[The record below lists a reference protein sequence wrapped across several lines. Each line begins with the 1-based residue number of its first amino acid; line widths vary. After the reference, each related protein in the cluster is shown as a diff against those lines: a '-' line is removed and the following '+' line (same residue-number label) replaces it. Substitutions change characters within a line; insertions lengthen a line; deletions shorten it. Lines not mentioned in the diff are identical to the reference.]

1 MSTLRELELAQV
13 APRLL
18 EILRRQG
25 VASLS
30 EFQLEAVEKGLMRGV
45 SQILVTHDYREA
57 YQIAEI
63 SLLNLVASS
72 FRSRA
77 LVLCPNPHQVE
88 SKFQSLS
95 AKCRRLGVEIT
106 AIASKSAAIREE
118 WETERVIIATYKS
131 LDIAIRTRPEI
142 LDGVEYV
149 LVDRLDLIGQPGLG
163 ARLETVLVAITGRSS
178 TIQYC
183 AITPPVADV
192 EDLAKWFE
200 AEIIEDKKRDVK
212 LIFSVKAFDSA
223 GESLADLT
231 EFVHYRRGQVMILC
245 GNIEA
250 AETLALQL
258 AGVSK
263 GDEGVSLD
271 LRLGPEHRD
280 DLRNLARTVIE
291 FYPKSQMTAKLGK
304 CLTRGVAFFHEG
316 VSRKQRRRITTAWED
331 ELLPVLVMPTRF
343 AIASGLRA
351 SLVFLMGVFMQ
362 DIGKERSQ
370 DEAVTMLS
378 EWQLSDVLQS
388 AGRRGLDNEG
398 FGILVVDK
406 ESERTRVLTTYF
418 DRNQEGD
425 LFPRLGEVDS
435 CMDDPENIQDLVLG
449 QLCGSTE
456 KDADPFTIVNR
467 TFWASTH
474 RATDISRGNLI
485 PTDETPVEEVVSMR
499 TTKSTEKRAEDIA
512 DDSVR
517 FVSINPMKIE
527 GLVRSG
533 SREMWHYVSLKSAD
547 GVACSCESWKYQ
559 GIRKHRLCKHLVKF
573 AKYSLR
579 DDETK
584 PYAAGV
590 ITQSLR
596 SLEVFGDLEKDGLI
610 KRDGKK
616 ILCTEL
622 GENVTFL
629 GVPVRDARRVMKAIE
644 SGTSDLKGMLRSVA
658 IAQADLPR
666 DVLERVLKALPVK
679 EVEDLVKDEK
689 DLPGIVENCLEE
701 LDYVNSILLKLMEG
715 RKRADMKRNAMN
727 MEKNLLA
734 LLESIR

>member
-1 MSTLRELELAQV
+1 VSTLRELELAQV

-45 SQILVTHDYREA
+45 SQILVSHDYREA

-63 SLLNLVASS
+63 SLLNLVTSS

-77 LVLCPNPHQVE
+77 LVLCPNPHQAE
-88 SKFQSLS
+88 RKFQSIS
-95 AKCRRLGVEIT
+95 GKCRRLGVEVAT
-106 AIASKSAAIREE
+106 IASKSAATREE
-118 WETERVIIATYKS
+118 WETGRVIIATYKS

-149 LVDRLDLIGQPGLG
+149 LIDRLDLIGQPGLG
-163 ARLETVLVAITGRSS
+163 ARLETVLVAMMGRNTS
-178 TIQYC
+178 IQYTT
-183 AITPPVADV
+183 ITPPVADV
-192 EDLAKWFE
+192 EDLAKWFD
-200 AEIIEDKKRDVK
+200 AEIIEDKKTDVK
-212 LIFSVKAFDSA
+212 LIFSVKAFDSV
-223 GESLADLT
+223 GESLTDLT

-258 AGVSK
+258 AGISK
-263 GDEGVSLD
+263 EKEEVSLD
-271 LRLGPEHRD
+271 LRLSPEHRD
-280 DLRNLARTVIE
+280 DLRHLARAVIE
-291 FYPKSQMTAKLGK
+291 FYPNSEMTDRLGK
-304 CLTRGVAFFHEG
+304 CVTRGVAFFHEG
-316 VSRKQRRRITTAWED
+316 VSRKQRRRISNAWED
-331 ELLPVLVMPTRF
+331 ELLPVIVMPTRF

-362 DIGKERSQ
+362 DIGKDVSQ
-370 DEAVTMLS
+370 EEAVTMLS
-378 EWQLSDVLQS
+378 EWQLSDVIQS

-398 FGILVVDK
+398 FGIVVVDN
-406 ESERTRVLTTYF
+406 ESERTRILTTYF
-418 DRNQEGD
+418 DTNPEGD

-456 KDADPFTIVNR
+456 EDMDPFSIVNR

-474 RATDISRGNLI
+474 RVTDISRDDLL
-485 PTDETPVEEVVSMR
+485 TADETPVEDFVSMR
-499 TTKSTEKRAEDIA
+499 TTKSTEKRAADIA
-512 DDSVR
+512 DDCVR
-517 FVSINPMKIE
+517 FVSVNPMKIE

-610 KRDGKK
+610 QRDGKK
-616 ILCTEL
+616 IRCTEL

-629 GVPVRDARRVMKAIE
+629 GVPVRDARRVMKAID
-644 SGTSDLKGMLRSVA
+644 SGTSDLKSIIRSVA
-658 IAQADLPR
+658 VARADLPR

-679 EVEDLVKDEK
+679 NVEDLLKQEK

-701 LDYVNSILLKLMEG
+701 IDYVNSILLKLAKG
-715 RKRADMKRNAMN
+715 RKKTKMKKEALS

-734 LLESIR
+734 LLETIR